1 MSNSLEKELEKVK
14 RALHPEKPMNI
25 IDQCEIIRQALEGPY
40 IANRE
45 GLAMFL
51 EISASKVYQMD
62 HVAKNLHPDVKEWFR
77 GLNYQCHTPFE
88 VSRLSPEAQWE
99 FLENAKTL
107 KL

>member
-1 MSNSLEKELEKVK
+1 MSESLEKELEKVK

-25 IDQCEIIRQALEGPY
+25 IDQCEIIKKALEGPY
-40 IANRE
+40 YSNRE

-62 HVAKNLHPDVKEWFR
+62 YVAKNLLPELKGWFS
-77 GLNYQCHTPFE
+77 GLDYQCHTPFE
-88 VSRLSPEAQWE
+88 TARLPPEAQWE
-99 FLENAKTL
+99 FLQDAKTL